1 MLKKSD
7 VLLLGFTISWPVHC
21 SKTDRFTYFPA
32 FFWRCGAKKW
42 CLISVYHSFL
52 PLITFLFFLRSSG
65 SCFLHVLFIG
75 LNHMHLWNC
84 GDKIYQTKLPRS
96 SVLHVF
102 PLLYIFMHFTFCKY
116 THTCL
121 FSQKKLAESMYSYS
135 HNLIW
140 MLCPARSLLPN
151 WNALLKHFNFAC

>member
-1 MLKKSD
+1 L
-7 VLLLGFTISWPVHC
+7 
-21 SKTDRFTYFPA
+21 
-32 FFWRCGAKKW
+32 
-42 CLISVYHSFL
+42 L
-52 PLITFLFFLRSSG
+52 PLITFLCFLHPSG
-65 SCFLHVLFIG
+65 SCFLACTFHRSKTHASLK
-75 LNHMHLWNC
+75 LWWC
-84 GDKIYQTKLPRS
+84 IKQTDIPRS
-96 SVLHVF
+96 FVLNVF
-102 PLLYIFMHFTFCKY
+102 PLLYIFMHFTFCKH